1 MSNGPERE
9 MTLDECLERL
19 PEHHAARKELAS
31 LRAEVARYHPALT
44 LPDALG
50 KEAAV
55 ELAALR
61 AGVEQW
67 QENKAEVERL
77 RKANA
82 AQAKMLDDMEH
93 TTKEYEALEAEVLR
107 LRAETVPASEVA
119 VVAYELAK
127 CAFMANTV
135 PSLITHVR
143 KQAEV
148 LRRLLA
154 CRFETV
160 RMVPV
165 EALEE
170 WGIVSDRAGMPEQ
183 EWMAMPEFIAAHA
196 VTVMVRTEGKEDGDG
211 EEH

>member
-1 MSNGPERE
+1 MSEPFTDRE
-9 MTLDECLERL
+9 LDELISH
-19 PEHHAARKELAS
+19 PT
-31 LRAEVARYHPALT
+31 AENLMH
-44 LPDALG
+44 
-50 KEAAV
+50 
-55 ELAALR
+55 LAANYKHLR
-61 AGVEQW
+61 
-67 QENKAEVERL
+67 AEVERL

-165 EALEE
+165 DELEQRARSYDKAASMITDDDALHE
-170 WGIVSDRAGMPEQ
+170 SYLARASALRMVGSSK
-183 EWMAMPEFIAAHA
+183 HA
-196 VTVMVRTEGKEDGDG
+196 VTVMVRAAAGKEDGNA
-211 EEH
+211 

>member
-1 MSNGPERE
+1 MSEPFTDRE
-9 MTLDECLERL
+9 LDELISH
-19 PEHHAARKELAS
+19 PT
-31 LRAEVARYHPALT
+31 AENLMH
-44 LPDALG
+44 
-50 KEAAV
+50 
-55 ELAALR
+55 LAANYKHLR
-61 AGVEQW
+61 
-67 QENKAEVERL
+67 AEVERL

-107 LRAETVPASEVA
+107 LRASTVPASEVA

-165 EALEE
+165 EVMHALAQQFEDAAFPLE
-170 WGIVSDRAGMPEQ
+170 RCADVDEAAVWQACKDALHKAAV
-183 EWMAMPEFIAAHA
+183 AHA
-196 VTVMVRTEGKEDGDG
+196 VTVMVRKEADN
-211 EEH
+211 EAK